1 METLFELEKEESKKE
16 VPLAMRMRPR
26 NLQEFV
32 GQKHILQE
40 GSLLQRAILSDRISS
55 LIFFGPSGTGKTA
68 LAYIIANS
76 TKGSFKSLNA
86 VTSFLAD
93 VRNIIAEARERR
105 RINKKRTILFIDELH
120 HFNKS
125 QQDAFMAD
133 VEDGTIILIGATVH
147 NPYFAIN
154 SPLLSR
160 SLVFEFKPL
169 EEKDLLVIMKR
180 ALLDK
185 EGGLG
190 NFRVRMEEEALHH
203 LAKQSEGDA
212 RRALNALEIGVLTT
226 RPDKQGMIQFTL
238 AVAEESIQRKVVLYD
253 KDEDEHY
260 NTISA
265 FIKSMRGSDP
275 DATLYWLAKMIVAGE
290 DPRFIARR
298 IVICAAEDVG
308 NADPQA
314 LVLANSALQVSEFVG
329 MPEAKIPLAQAA
341 VYVATCPKSNSSYLG
356 IEKAIA
362 DVEKGKT
369 LEVPKH
375 LQVGSYKG
383 AEKLGRGQNYLYP
396 HNYKDHLIKQEYI
409 PERKKYYQPSGMGY
423 EKVIRERMEKL
434 EKLIKS
440 GRKGKDS
447 QKSSETAQ

>member
-1 METLFELEKEESKKE
+1 METLFELGKEELKKE
-16 VPLAMRMRPR
+16 MPLAMRMRPR
-26 NLQEFV
+26 NLGEFV
-32 GQKHILQE
+32 GQKHILGE
-40 GSLLQRAILSDRISS
+40 GSLLSRAILSDRIGS
-55 LIFFGPSGTGKTA
+55 LIFFGPSGTGKTT
-68 LAYIIANS
+68 LAYVISYS
-76 TKGSFKSLNA
+76 TKGFFRSLNA
-86 VTSFLAD
+86 VTSCVAD

-105 RINKKRTILFIDELH
+105 KINKKRTILFIDELH

-125 QQDAFMAD
+125 QQDALMSD

-160 SLVFEFKPL
+160 SLIFEFKPL
-169 EEKDLLVIMKR
+169 AEKDLIVIMKD

-185 EGGLG
+185 GRGLG
-190 NFRVRMEEEALHH
+190 NFRVKMEEDALTH
-203 LAKQSEGDA
+203 LAKQSGGDA

-226 RPDKQGMIQFTL
+226 KPNKNGIIQFTL
-238 AVAEESIQRKVVLYD
+238 SVAEESIQRKVVLYD

-275 DATLYWLAKMIVAGE
+275 DATLYWLAKMLVAGE

-298 IVICAAEDVG
+298 LVICAAEDVG

-314 LVLANSALQVSEFVG
+314 LVLANAAFQVSEFVG

-341 VYVATCPKSNSSYLG
+341 VYIATAPKSNSSYAG

-362 DVEKGKT
+362 EVEKEKT
-369 LEVPKH
+369 LEVPRH

-396 HNYKDHLIKQEYI
+396 HDYKGHIIRQEYI
-409 PERKKYYQPSGMGY
+409 PERKKYYQPSGLGY
-423 EKVIRERMEKL
+423 EKIIKERMENL

-447 QKSSETAQ
+447 